1 MALQSTP
8 YKIALDISDTDRGC
22 YEQVKFTIARHPS
35 ETELRLVARILAF
48 GLFYH
53 ERLEFGRGLSETE
66 EPALWQKAL
75 HGDIEHWIDVGQP
88 DLDRI
93 TKGSRKGD
101 LYSLLV
107 YGNSRVWIEKTLPTI
122 TNLSNVNIIQLPS
135 EPMDELTKVIARNTH
150 WGIMVTDNV
159 VYVSHGDGQ
168 TVIELTN
175 LKALEA

>member
-1 MALQSTP
+1 MALQATP
-8 YKIALDISDTDRGC
+8 YKIELDISDTDRGC

-35 ETELRLVARILAF
+35 ETELRLVSRIIAF

-93 TKGSRKGD
+93 TKGSRKGNK
-101 LYSLLV
+101 YSLLV
-107 YGNSRVWIEKTLPTI
+107 YGSARVWLEKMLPLT
-122 TNLSNVNIIQLPS
+122 TNLSNVSILQLPI
-135 EPMDELTKVIARNTH
+135 EPLDELVKAVDRNSH
-150 WGIMVTDNV
+150 WGFMVTDGV
-159 VYVSHGDGQ
+159 IYISHGNEQ
-168 TVIELTN
+168 TVIELET
-175 LKALEA
+175 LQR